1 MARGKKKVGV
11 DPAAPTATA
20 EPQVAVAESTA
31 PAPETVPDADGATAA
46 DVVSVETVVE
56 APVSAPVVD
65 DAPSVPALEDEGEPT
80 QEDGGKTDEAA
91 GSEPG
96 PSEYP
101 KRVRVTNCTRMPI
114 QIAVVPLAVGPAPAS
129 SVITVPGE
137 REYAAMLADLNA
149 LRELNGFD
157 DDAFKVETI
166 PDEDDKA

>member
-1 MARGKKKVGV
+1 MARGKKKVGA
-11 DPAAPTATA
+11 DPATPTATA

-31 PAPETVPDADGATAA
+31 PAPEVAPDAGGAPAA
-46 DVVSVETVVE
+46 DVASVETAAEVT
-56 APVSAPVVD
+56 ASAPVAD
-65 DAPSVPALEDEGEPT
+65 DAPSAPAPEDEGEPAPDDEET
-80 QEDGGKTDEAA
+80 EEAA

-137 REYAAMLADLNA
+137 REYAAMLADLRA